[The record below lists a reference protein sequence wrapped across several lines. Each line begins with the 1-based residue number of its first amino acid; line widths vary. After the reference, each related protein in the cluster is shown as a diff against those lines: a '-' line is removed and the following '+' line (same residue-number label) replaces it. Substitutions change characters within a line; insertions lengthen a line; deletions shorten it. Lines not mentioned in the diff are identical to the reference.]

1 MAHGLAMSLGVA
13 LATSIPDP
21 EQLDHR
27 APIPTQEEP
36 VAASRADRLTDLPT
50 LEELLATATAHERE
64 LGVRAA

>member
-36 VAASRADRLTDLPT
+36 VAASSSRRVCNSGIET
-50 LEELLATATAHERE
+50 
-64 LGVRAA
+64 